1 MTAKREPTAIENPW
15 SGVFAATLCPFNED
29 YSIDEEGLRA
39 YARYLAGVDGM
50 KGLVCNGHTGEV
62 MGLRTAE
69 RAEVTRI
76 FAEEVGRRSR
86 GVGQETSPNGGL
98 SRSPSVSRPR
108 RGGVGRETS
117 PNGGVG
123 QETLPNGG
131 VGQETSPNGGV
142 GRETSPN
149 GGPRQVKIVSGV
161 CTEGSFEAID
171 HALAAKEAGA
181 DAILLM
187 PPHHWL
193 RFGRDARTAVGFFA
207 DVAAGAAMPIIV
219 HQYPDWTKACYSL
232 DEMLA
237 MAEIPQVVA
246 IKMGTRNMA
255 RLGHDYR
262 VLKAHAPDI
271 PILTCHDE
279 YLLASLLAGAD
290 GALVGFAGFVPEL
303 IVALVRAAL
312 AGDLAKA
319 REVQESVY
327 PLAKLVYRFGE
338 PSSDAHQRMKAAM
351 TLQGRFPSL
360 VVRPP
365 LRPLSDADMARIK
378 QELGEV

>member
-1 MTAKREPTAIENPW
+1 MSEHPW
-15 SGVFAATLCPFNED
+15 SGVFAATLCPFKDD
-29 YSIDEEGLRA
+29 YSIDESGLRA

-69 RAEVTRI
+69 RAQVTRI
-76 FAEEVGRRSR
+76 FAEEVGD
-86 GVGQETSPNGGL
+86 
-98 SRSPSVSRPR
+98 
-108 RGGVGRETS
+108 
-117 PNGGVG
+117 
-123 QETLPNGG
+123 
-131 VGQETSPNGGV
+131 
-142 GRETSPN
+142 
-149 GGPRQVKIVSGV
+149 QVQIVSGV

-193 RFGRDARTAVGFFA
+193 RFGRSSQTAVGFFQDVAQGA
-207 DVAAGAAMPIIV
+207 DVPIIV
-219 HQYPDWTKACYSL
+219 HQYPAWTKACYSL
-232 DEMLA
+232 EEMIQ
-237 MAEIPQVVA
+237 MTRIPQVVA
-246 IKMGTRNMA
+246 IKMGTRDMA

-262 VLKAHAPDI
+262 VLKREAPHV

-303 IVALVRAAL
+303 IVALVRTAL
-312 AGDLAKA
+312 SGDLAAA
-319 REVQESVY
+319 RRVQESVY
-327 PLAKLVYRFGE
+327 PLARLVYRFGE
-338 PSSDAHQRMKAAM
+338 PSGDAHQRMKAAM
-351 TLQGRFPSL
+351 TLQGRFPSM

-365 LRPLSDADMARIK
+365 LRPLSDEDMQRIEA
-378 QELGEV
+378 ELAVAN